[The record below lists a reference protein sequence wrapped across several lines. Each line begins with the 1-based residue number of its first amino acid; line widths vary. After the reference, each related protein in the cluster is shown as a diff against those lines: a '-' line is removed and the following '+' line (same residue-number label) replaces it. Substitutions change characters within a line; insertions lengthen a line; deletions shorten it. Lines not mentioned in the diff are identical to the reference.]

1 MSTQS
6 SAGLRRLRM
15 LPRRQETGLLAS
27 ILRKS
32 QQRLAEKYWVEEE
45 VVTCV

>member
-15 LPRRQETGLLAS
+15 LPRGQGTELLAA